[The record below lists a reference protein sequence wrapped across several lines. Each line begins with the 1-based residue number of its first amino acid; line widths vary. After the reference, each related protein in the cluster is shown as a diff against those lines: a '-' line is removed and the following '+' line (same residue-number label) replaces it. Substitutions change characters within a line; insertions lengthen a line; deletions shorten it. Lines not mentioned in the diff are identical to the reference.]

1 MAIIYIFIFIYMT
14 VCVYAYMCT
23 YACAYVCVCACARVY
38 MFKPVTSSI
47 ILEIEIIERKS
58 GGRDCQYNNLN
69 GRSPRT
75 KHKLA

>member
-1 MAIIYIFIFIYMT
+1 
-14 VCVYAYMCT
+14 VCVCV
-23 YACAYVCVCACARVY
+23 CVRVRVRVRVRVCVCVCVCVCACARVY